1 MSSTGPGSLLVFLAF
16 LMLSMLLVGA
26 YFTAYFGLLQAGGE
40 VQKAGEAAI
49 EQAIIY
55 LFQYPT
61 EVTIVNGNP
70 VVKGET
76 RIVIQNV
83 GSKDITFDRI
93 LAISPGGSVVADVKV
108 PGNKGLGVRQW
119 QMYRVQDLGL
129 PDRWSNF
136 DTFRSEVA
144 RLVLLSE
151 RGKTHG
157 SIWGVPP
164 FLEGVL
170 KAMIVVTVTGV
181 ATATNTI
188 AMPRPSSP
196 SPQPQTPQQPPP
208 PPQETSQPSLNCTE
222 VLLYRPTPAGERDP
236 LWCPCAR
243 QVAPELYEQY
253 IDICVPGVEHVC
265 LTIYVEPCCNE
276 DTKDACLSPGS
287 WSASGGSGCAAF
299 KQSELRKGV
308 TKRVSGSWSASWRL
322 KEGWG
327 YAGWGISS
335 SRGKDISCSGS
346 GGGTRSGS
354 ASGSCSA
361 TVPPSAFVTI
371 TIVFVKGSSTTT
383 TTTTTATTTKSNP
396 SNPSDSGSGS
406 FGSGSSGSPSG
417 SSSSSSS
424 GSSSSSSSSPS
435 SSSSSSGGGGSGS
448 GPGGGGGSGSS
459 GAGGGSSSGGST
471 GGSSSRG
478 GGGGGFRGPPVYL
491 I

>member
-1 MSSTGPGSLLVFLAF
+1 MSSTGPGSILVFLAF

-40 VQKAGEAAI
+40 VQKAGEAAV
-49 EQAIIY
+49 EQVIIY

-61 EVTIVNGNP
+61 EVTMVNGNP

-83 GSKDITFDRI
+83 GSRDITFDRI

-196 SPQPQTPQQPPP
+196 SPQPQAPQQPPP
-208 PPQETSQPSLNCTE
+208 PSQETPQPSLNCTE
-222 VLLYRPTPAGERDP
+222 VLLYRPTPTGERDP
-236 LWCPCAR
+236 LWCPCAK

-265 LTIYVEPCCNE
+265 LTIYVESCCHE
-276 DTKDACLSPGS
+276 DTSEACLSS
-287 WSASGGSGCAAF
+287 WSASGGGGCAAF

-322 KEGWG
+322 KDGWV

-346 GGGTRSGS
+346 GGGTPRGS
-354 ASGSCSA
+354 ASGTCSA

-371 TIVFVKGSSTTT
+371 TIVFNKMESSTTT
-383 TTTTTATTTKSNP
+383 TTTTTTRNNP
-396 SNPSDSGSGS
+396 
-406 FGSGSSGSPSG
+406 
-417 SSSSSSS
+417 
-424 GSSSSSSSSPS
+424 SSPS
-435 SSSSSSGGGGSGS
+435 SSSGSGS
-448 GPGGGGGSGSS
+448 GGGSGSS
-459 GAGGGSSSGGST
+459 GGGSSGSGGSNSSS
-471 GGSSSRG
+471 GSSGSGSPSSSQPSQQQPQPQPQPSYPSDPTRQNNSRPPDYTPGSG
-478 GGGGGFRGPPVYL
+478 GGGGGGGGLTGERPRFT
-491 I
+491 

>member
-83 GSKDITFDRI
+83 GSRDIIFDRI
-93 LAISPGGSVVADVKV
+93 LVISPGGSVVADVKV

-129 PDRWSNF
+129 PDRWGNF

-170 KAMIVVTVTGV
+170 KAMIVVTVTGPGG
-181 ATATNTI
+181 ATAVTTVVTQGVR
-188 AMPRPSSP
+188 PPSQPSSP
-196 SPQPQTPQQPPP
+196 SSPSSSPSSPSSSSTGDVDCRKILEDPRKEGTP
-208 PPQETSQPSLNCTE
+208 EWCDCAAVYAPSDYMAVCSPKCFT
-222 VLLYRPTPAGERDP
+222 V
-236 LWCPCAR
+236 
-243 QVAPELYEQY
+243 
-253 IDICVPGVEHVC
+253 GV
-265 LTIYVEPCCNE
+265 YPCCSE
-276 DTKDACLSPGS
+276 AVYDSCLASWDARGGQQCMQLKRGETRQLTVSWRAS
-287 WSASGGSGCAAF
+287 WSLKSTDKGYWQYVDWAQTAGTAFCDGG
-299 KQSELRKGV
+299 
-308 TKRVSGSWSASWRL
+308 
-322 KEGWG
+322 
-327 YAGWGISS
+327 
-335 SRGKDISCSGS
+335 
-346 GGGTRSGS
+346 GGGTPTGS
-354 ASGSCSA
+354 ASGICIA
-361 TVPPSAFVTI
+361 TVPPSQYAEI
-371 TIVFVKGSSTTT
+371 TIIFEFVKFQQQPQQQKPSGGGSS
-383 TTTTTATTTKSNP
+383 SGGGGG
-396 SNPSDSGSGS
+396 SGGGSSGGGSGSSGGGSSGSGS
-406 FGSGSSGSPSG
+406 GSGGSGSPSG

-448 GPGGGGGSGSS
+448 
-459 GAGGGSSSGGST
+459 SSGG
-471 GGSSSRG
+471 G
-478 GGGGGFRGPPVYL
+478 GGGGGFGRPPVYL

>member
-16 LMLSMLLVGA
+16 LMLSMLLVGT

-40 VQKAGEAAI
+40 VQKAGEAAV

-170 KAMIVVTVTGV
+170 KAVMVVTVTGSETAIYTV
-181 ATATNTI
+181 AT
-188 AMPRPSSP
+188 PRPSSP
-196 SPQPQTPQQPPP
+196 SPQQPSSPQPQGSPS
-208 PPQETSQPSLNCTE
+208 QETRPLNCTE
-222 VLLYRPTPAGERDP
+222 VLNDP
-236 LWCPCAR
+236 SKKGSREWCYCAKYN
-243 QVAPELYEQY
+243 APKLYEEN
-253 IDICVPGVEHVC
+253 IDLCEPPQEYC
-265 LTIYVEPCCNE
+265 LVVFPEPCCSGGVSDPSNAE
-276 DTKDACLSPGS
+276 CVSGWSSSPGS
-287 WSASGGSGCAAF
+287 ACATFKPSELKNGVKRELVARWGASWTLKQGWYFAGAAPRESGVSCSYTASGNS
-299 KQSELRKGV
+299 V
-308 TKRVSGSWSASWRL
+308 TGTCRAS
-322 KEGWG
+322 
-327 YAGWGISS
+327 
-335 SRGKDISCSGS
+335 
-346 GGGTRSGS
+346 
-354 ASGSCSA
+354 
-361 TVPPSAFVTI
+361 VPPGQYVHVVV
-371 TIVFVKGSSTTT
+371 VFYKAQSTTT
-383 TTTTTATTTKSNP
+383 TTSNP
-396 SNPSDSGSGS
+396 SSPSGSASGS

-448 GPGGGGGSGSS
+448 GSGGGGGSGSS

-471 GGSSSRG
+471 GGSSSGGG
-478 GGGGGFRGPPVYL
+478 GGGGGFGRPPVYL